1 MDNTPYDDVFRTLLT
16 DCTELM
22 IPVVNEIF
30 HTKYTGKETICLL
43 QNEHFIKMPDGSE
56 QERITDSSFEIISSE
71 ETSIPQVLKNQLY
84 GGSAGCNT
92 AQRKRYHIECQS
104 TEDGTMIVRM
114 FEYDTQLALE
124 NRALTSNTLTVQF
137 PDSAIVSLRHTKNTP
152 EEMTVKVLT
161 PGGRVSYTVPV
172 LKVKR
177 YTIHELFEKKLF
189 FLIPFHIFAYE
200 KDFKELEENKKKL
213 KQLEAEYASIRERLE
228 IACQMGDLNRYAK
241 AAILDMSRKVIEH
254 IAVKY
259 KNVAKGVSR
268 TMGGKVLNYEAK
280 DILNR
285 GRAEGRM
292 EGRREGEEYTKIQI
306 ATKLLNMGND
316 IKSVAEL
323 AELPQETVEKLAQS
337 ISKEEKQAS
346 GETAL
351 SNGSKALLLSF
362 QVGADTTSENKT
374 SVTMDSMSA
383 KSIGVDGIQ
392 VTGSD
397 STNADKAVDTISD
410 AIKKVS
416 KQRSALGAVQN
427 RLEHTISN
435 LDNVV
440 ENTTS
445 AESRI
450 RDTDMAEEMV
460 SYSKNNILMQAGQ
473 SMLAQAN
480 QQNQGVLSLLQ

>member
-56 QERITDSSFEIISSE
+56 QERITDSSFEIISE
-71 ETSIPQVLKNQLY
+71 ETAPI
-84 GGSAGCNT
+84 
-92 AQRKRYHIECQS
+92 AQGQKKRYHIECQS
-104 TEDGTMIVRM
+104 TEDGSMIVRM

-124 NRALTSNTLTVQF
+124 NREFISNILTVQF

-152 EEMTVKVLT
+152 EEMIVKVLT

-177 YTIHELFEKKLF
+177 YTIHELFAKKLF

-200 KDFKELEENKKKL
+200 KNFKELEENKKKL

-254 IAVKY
+254 LAVKY

-285 GRAEGRM
+285 GR
-292 EGRREGEEYTKIQI
+292 REGEEYTKIQI

-316 IKSVAEL
+316 IKSVAEI

-337 ISKEEKQAS
+337 ISKEEK
-346 GETAL
+346 
-351 SNGSKALLLSF
+351 
-362 QVGADTTSENKT
+362 
-374 SVTMDSMSA
+374 
-383 KSIGVDGIQ
+383 
-392 VTGSD
+392 
-397 STNADKAVDTISD
+397 
-410 AIKKVS
+410 
-416 KQRSALGAVQN
+416 
-427 RLEHTISN
+427 
-435 LDNVV
+435 
-440 ENTTS
+440 
-445 AESRI
+445 
-450 RDTDMAEEMV
+450 
-460 SYSKNNILMQAGQ
+460 
-473 SMLAQAN
+473 
-480 QQNQGVLSLLQ
+480 

>member
-30 HTKYTGKETICLL
+30 HTDYTGKETICLL
-43 QNEHFIKMPDGSE
+43 QNEHFIKMPNGSE
-56 QERITDSSFEIISSE
+56 QERITDSSFEIIRK
-71 ETSIPQVLKNQLY
+71 ETSPELQI
-84 GGSAGCNT
+84 
-92 AQRKRYHIECQS
+92 QRKRYHIECQS
-104 TEDGTMIVRM
+104 TEDGSMIIRM
-114 FEYDTQLALE
+114 FEYDVQLALE
-124 NRALTSNTLTVQF
+124 NKEMTADTLTVRF
-137 PDSAIVSLRHTKNTP
+137 PDSAIVSLRHSKNTP
-152 EEMTVKVLT
+152 EVMTVKVQT
-161 PGGRVSYTVPV
+161 PGGRISYTVPV

-177 YTIHELFEKKLF
+177 YTINELFEKKLF

-285 GRAEGRM
+285 GR
-292 EGRREGEEYTKIQI
+292 REGEEYTKIQI
-306 ATKLLNMGND
+306 ATKLLSMGND

-337 ISKEEKQAS
+337 ISKEEK
-346 GETAL
+346 
-351 SNGSKALLLSF
+351 
-362 QVGADTTSENKT
+362 
-374 SVTMDSMSA
+374 
-383 KSIGVDGIQ
+383 
-392 VTGSD
+392 
-397 STNADKAVDTISD
+397 
-410 AIKKVS
+410 
-416 KQRSALGAVQN
+416 
-427 RLEHTISN
+427 
-435 LDNVV
+435 
-440 ENTTS
+440 
-445 AESRI
+445 
-450 RDTDMAEEMV
+450 
-460 SYSKNNILMQAGQ
+460 
-473 SMLAQAN
+473 
-480 QQNQGVLSLLQ
+480 

>member
-1 MDNTPYDDVFRTLLT
+1 M
-16 DCTELM
+16 
-22 IPVVNEIF
+22 
-30 HTKYTGKETICLL
+30 
-43 QNEHFIKMPDGSE
+43 
-56 QERITDSSFEIISSE
+56 
-71 ETSIPQVLKNQLY
+71 KNQLY
-84 GGSAGCNT
+84 GGSAGYNT

-104 TEDGTMIVRM
+104 TEDGSMIVRM

-124 NRALTSNTLTVQF
+124 NREFTSNILTVQF

-254 IAVKY
+254 LAVKY

-285 GRAEGRM
+285 GRREGRM

-306 ATKLLNMGND
+306 ATKLLSMGND

-337 ISKEEKQAS
+337 ISKEEK
-346 GETAL
+346 
-351 SNGSKALLLSF
+351 
-362 QVGADTTSENKT
+362 
-374 SVTMDSMSA
+374 
-383 KSIGVDGIQ
+383 
-392 VTGSD
+392 
-397 STNADKAVDTISD
+397 
-410 AIKKVS
+410 
-416 KQRSALGAVQN
+416 
-427 RLEHTISN
+427 
-435 LDNVV
+435 
-440 ENTTS
+440 
-445 AESRI
+445 
-450 RDTDMAEEMV
+450 
-460 SYSKNNILMQAGQ
+460 
-473 SMLAQAN
+473 
-480 QQNQGVLSLLQ
+480 